1 MTSPIPVTIPL
12 LNPNE
17 PEALLAALHVQT
29 GQYVEAGESL
39 CTLETTKSAA
49 ELYAEESGYVSGLK
63 FHTGQSV
70 RAGQTLCYL
79 ADTPDWTPHEV
90 SSQPEF
96 TSADQ
101 ASPPD
106 GLRITQPALAM
117 ARQVKLDLN
126 TLPTDRLVTEA
137 SLRALL
143 ETRETS
149 KTEFSPP
156 PIHPDS
162 RDLIIYGGGG
172 HAKALI
178 DVVRTMDLYQIV
190 GVLDDNPAVRGDL
203 LGVPV
208 LGGAEQLP
216 NLYQQGMRLA
226 VNAVGGIGDVKIR
239 IQIFERL
246 AQAGF
251 SFPTLIHPRAV
262 IEPSAMLKDGG
273 QVFPLAYVGSEVK
286 AGFGTIINTGAI
298 ISHECLLGDFVNISP
313 GAILAGQVK
322 VGNGALI
329 GMGATLNLQVQV
341 GAGARIGNGA
351 TVKSDVP
358 AGGIV
363 RAGTIWPG

>member
-1 MTSPIPVTIPL
+1 MNSPIPVTIPL

-17 PEALLAALHVQT
+17 PEALLAALHVQPR
-29 GQYVEAGESL
+29 QHVEAGESL
-39 CTLETTKSAA
+39 CTLETTKSTADLHA
-49 ELYAEESGYVSGLK
+49 EASGYVSGLK
-63 FHTGQSV
+63 FYAGQSV

-79 ADTPDWTPHEV
+79 AETPDWTPPEI
-90 SSQPEF
+90 SSQPAF
-96 TSADQ
+96 
-101 ASPPD
+101 ASDDPSLLPD
-106 GLRITQPALAM
+106 GLRITQPALAL
-117 ARQVKLDLN
+117 ARQINLDLS
-126 TLPTDRLVTEA
+126 TLPSDRLITEVT
-137 SLRALL
+137 LRTIL
-143 ETRETS
+143 ESRETVQA
-149 KTEFSPP
+149 EFTPP
-156 PIHPDS
+156 PLLTDS
-162 RDLIIYGGGG
+162 SDLIIYGGGG

-178 DVVRTMDLYQIV
+178 DVVRAMGVYQIS
-190 GVLDDNPAVRGDL
+190 GILDDNPALRGDL

-216 NLYQQGMRLA
+216 LLYQQGVRLA

-251 SFPTLIHPRAV
+251 SFPTLTHPRAV
-262 IEPSAMLKDGG
+262 IEESAILKDGI

-286 AGFGTIINTGAI
+286 AGFGSIINTGAI
-298 ISHECLLGDFVNISP
+298 ISHECQLGDFVNISP

-329 GMGATLNLQVQV
+329 GMGATVNLQVQV

-351 TVKSDVP
+351 TVKTDVP

>member
-1 MTSPIPVTIPL
+1 MNPPIPVTIPL

-17 PEALLAALHVQT
+17 PEAFLAALHVQP
-29 GQYVEAGESL
+29 GQRVEAGESL
-39 CTLETTKSAA
+39 CTLETTKSTADLHA
-49 ELYAEESGYVSGLK
+49 EASGYVSGLN
-63 FHTGQSV
+63 FHPGQSV
-70 RAGQTLCYL
+70 RAGQILCYL
-79 ADTPDWTPHEV
+79 ADTPDWTPPEP
-90 SSQPEF
+90 SNQPAI
-96 TSADQ
+96 TSNDQ
-101 ASPPD
+101 SVVRD
-106 GLRITQPALAM
+106 GLRITQPALVL
-117 ARQVKLDLN
+117 ARQNKLDLG
-126 TLPTDRLVTEA
+126 TLPTDRLITEA
-137 SLRALL
+137 ALRTLL
-143 ETRETS
+143 ESREPIQS
-149 KTEFSPP
+149 EFSPP
-156 PIHPDS
+156 PLLTDS
-162 RDLIIYGGGG
+162 RDFLIYGGGG

-178 DVVRTMDLYQIV
+178 DVVRAMGVYQIA
-190 GVLDDNPAVRGDL
+190 GILDDNPAVRGDL

-216 NLYQQGMRLA
+216 LLYEKGVRLA

-251 SFPTLIHPRAV
+251 SFPTLIHPSAV
-262 IEPSAMLKDGG
+262 IEPSALLKDGV
-273 QVFPLAYVGSEVK
+273 QVFPMAYVGSEVK

-298 ISHECLLGDFVNISP
+298 ISHECQLGDFVNISP

-329 GMGATLNLQVQV
+329 GMGATVNLQVQV

-351 TVKSDVP
+351 TVKTDVP

>member
-1 MTSPIPVTIPL
+1 MNSPIPVTIPL

-17 PEALLAALHVQT
+17 PEALLAALHVKP
-29 GQYVEAGESL
+29 GQHVEAGDSL
-39 CTLETTKSAA
+39 CTLETTKSTADLHA
-49 ELYAEESGYVSGLK
+49 EASGYVSGLNV
-63 FHTGQSV
+63 HAGQSV

-79 ADTPDWTPHEV
+79 ADTPDWTPPKM
-90 SSQPEF
+90 SSQPESKS
-96 TSADQ
+96 TDQ
-101 ASPPD
+101 PPPPE
-106 GLRITQPALAM
+106 GLRITQPALAL
-117 ARQVKLDLN
+117 ARQIKLDLS
-126 TLPTDRLVTEA
+126 TLPTDRLITEA
-137 SLRALL
+137 TVRTLL
-143 ETRETS
+143 ESRKS
-149 KTEFSPP
+149 IHAEFSPP
-156 PIHPDS
+156 PLQTDNNA
-162 RDLIIYGGGG
+162 LIIYGGGG

-178 DVVRTMDLYQIV
+178 DVVRAMGGYEVKGI
-190 GVLDDNPAVRGDL
+190 LDDNPALRGDL

-208 LGGAEQLP
+208 LGGAEQLSH
-216 NLYQQGMRLA
+216 LYQQGVHLA

-262 IEPSAMLKDGG
+262 IEPSALLKDGV

-322 VGNGALI
+322 VGSRALI
-329 GMGATLNLQVQV
+329 GMGATVNLQVQV

-351 TVKSDVP
+351 TVKTDVP